1 MNTSILGITPSRFNQ
16 RQISSL
22 RVRRPFCKHSLKL
35 IGFQPLSACSPPLVV
50 TLAGNCLERQ
60 AKRES
65 DSPLPGKISA
75 SGGLM
80 QYVAP
85 PPGNATALS
94 HGKVAQ
100 KTE

>member
-22 RVRRPFCKHSLKL
+22 RVRRPFCKHSLQL
-35 IGFQPLSACSPPLVV
+35 IGFQPLSAYSPPLVV

-65 DSPLPGKISA
+65 DSPLPWQN
-75 SGGLM
+75 
-80 QYVAP
+80 QYKRRL
-85 PPGNATALS
+85 NAVCRTPS
-94 HGKVAQ
+94 W
-100 KTE
+100 